1 MRRLA
6 DNAGPHAAG
15 QLRHGHYLNRGLRG
29 RGPHPRPD
37 GSAWSPGHRRP
48 PAVAHTLM
56 AAAGRFAAARH
67 KATTTGSP
75 LSDMAPALGVAAA
88 LIGLAD
94 MVPYVRDTVRRSTRP
109 HRGTWLIWTVL
120 AVVVSLSQQ
129 ADGASWSVAMA
140 VTQAATNG
148 MVLALAIRFGT
159 GGLSTLDAS
168 LIALA
173 GAGVGGWLL
182 AGDPLTATACV
193 VVADLV
199 SAAMMVPKTWRDPGS
214 ETLSTFAGAS
224 LAGALSAVAV
234 AAPDPSLLL
243 YPAYY
248 CLVNGA
254 LALLIVGRRGA
265 TSAGQALRR
274 PPAGRWA

>member
-1 MRRLA
+1 
-6 DNAGPHAAG
+6 
-15 QLRHGHYLNRGLRG
+15 
-29 RGPHPRPD
+29 
-37 GSAWSPGHRRP
+37 
-48 PAVAHTLM
+48 
-56 AAAGRFAAARH
+56 
-67 KATTTGSP
+67 
-75 LSDMAPALGVAAA
+75 
-88 LIGLAD
+88 
-94 MVPYVRDTVRRSTRP
+94 
-109 HRGTWLIWTVL
+109 
-120 AVVVSLSQQ
+120 VVSLSQQ

-148 MVLALAIRFGT
+148 LVLSLAIRLGT
-159 GGLSTLDAS
+159 GRLSTLDAS

-173 GAGVGGWLL
+173 AAGVGGWLL

-193 VVADLV
+193 VVADLIA
-199 SAAMMVPKTWRDPGS
+199 AAMMVPKTWRDPGS

-234 AAPDPSLLL
+234 AGPDPSLLL

-265 TSAGQALRR
+265 TSAGHGLRR

>member
-1 MRRLA
+1 
-6 DNAGPHAAG
+6 
-15 QLRHGHYLNRGLRG
+15 
-29 RGPHPRPD
+29 
-37 GSAWSPGHRRP
+37 
-48 PAVAHTLM
+48 M
-56 AAAGRFAAARH
+56 AAAGRVAAAGDG
-67 KATTTGSP
+67 ATTTGSP
-75 LSDMAPALGVAAA
+75 LSDVAPVLGVAAA

-109 HRGTWLIWTVL
+109 HRGTWLVWTLL

-148 MVLALAIRFGT
+148 LVLALAIRLGT

-199 SAAMMVPKTWRDPGS
+199 AAAMMVPKTWRDPGS
-214 ETLSTFAGAS
+214 ETVSTFAGAS

>member
-1 MRRLA
+1 
-6 DNAGPHAAG
+6 
-15 QLRHGHYLNRGLRG
+15 
-29 RGPHPRPD
+29 
-37 GSAWSPGHRRP
+37 
-48 PAVAHTLM
+48 M
-56 AAAGRFAAARH
+56 AAAVRFAAAEH
-67 KATTTGSP
+67 TETTTGSP
-75 LSDMAPALGVAAA
+75 LIDVAAALGVAAA
-88 LIGLAD
+88 LVGLAD

-120 AVVVSLSQQ
+120 AVVASLSQQ

-140 VTQAATNG
+140 VTQAVTNG
-148 MVLALAIRFGT
+148 LVLALAIRLGA
-159 GGLSTLDAS
+159 GGLSRLDAS
-168 LIALA
+168 LLALA
-173 GAGVGGWLL
+173 AAGVGGWLV

-199 SAAMMVPKTWRDPGS
+199 AAAMMVPKTLRDPGS

-224 LAGALSAVAV
+224 LAGALSAAAV

-243 YPAYY
+243 YPACY

-254 LALLIVGRRGA
+254 LALLVVGRRGA
-265 TSAGQALRR
+265 TSAGRRLRR